1 MLPASPY
8 YTSHIIQKLEQFYRV
23 CSFAALLFQNDIPAL
38 NASKDYIG
46 ILTNY
51 VRINNSLF
59 MNIHQYMVLF
69 CLVMIYI
76 ISLKIITKNGHL
88 CSTFYASTAVFYNA
102 KVMFTYWQLHFCDMQ
117 MVFQSFTGLIL
128 IHINRGNDNRRH
140 PGKCFA
146 SFTCF
151 HVCFKTRQSL
161 VYLKFSYCH
170 AILDE
175 NQKQR
180 FGKIYLHIN
189 AINK

>member
-151 HVCFKTRQSL
+151 MYASKQDKVWF
-161 VYLKFSYCH
+161 
-170 AILDE
+170 ILNSHIFTQYQMK

-180 FGKIYLHIN
+180 FGKNLSTHECN
-189 AINK
+189 